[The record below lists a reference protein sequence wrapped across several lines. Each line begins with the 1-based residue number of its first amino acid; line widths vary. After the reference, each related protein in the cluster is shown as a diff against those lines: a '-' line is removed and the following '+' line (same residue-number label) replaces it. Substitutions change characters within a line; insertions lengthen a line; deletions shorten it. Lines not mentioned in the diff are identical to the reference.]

1 MPKRVASGILSDAA
15 GGIRAARKRAR
26 TTAPPQRVFDR
37 RKSEVFSAGLGG
49 LAPRPARRPA
59 ATPPP
64 RLRTAI
70 SISEFGLNSALIST
84 ASHAAD
90 GTFHCGQD
98 RRKATRD
105 TPTSCARLTAGEP
118 THFKKLHGQRHAR
131 LPPNPVVGQ
140 ASCLSGGTAKLALDS
155 HPMDASPDRRDA
167 CPTTASA
174 LRFGGSKRE
183 LSVGKI
189 LTLPSPRWGERVASR
204 RVRGPSGRFLAPLRV
219 QCGRSKLSPNRSAGV
234 PADFGRTQ
242 AGHRPV
248 AGMAAPR
255 RSDTQSRRG
264 RRRSVRF
271 GGSMREL
278 RFGQFSPPVGERV
291 AAGRVR
297 GRPDTRSFR
306 KTEGAFVEAN
316 GRRFSETAPALRLR
330 GP

>member
-189 LTLPSPRWGERVASR
+189 LTLKPLHARPGGGSPRFGILDLHRFHANRTRATPGKDKADSGLKNLLIVQHKDAETWRGRAATKGEKRRTSVKNAPLTLPSPLIR
-204 RVRGPSGRFLAPLRV
+204 
-219 QCGRSKLSPNRSAGV
+219 
-234 PADFGRTQ
+234 
-242 AGHRPV
+242 
-248 AGMAAPR
+248 
-255 RSDTQSRRG
+255 
-264 RRRSVRF
+264 
-271 GGSMREL
+271 
-278 RFGQFSPPVGERV
+278 
-291 AAGRVR
+291 
-297 GRPDTRSFR
+297 
-306 KTEGAFVEAN
+306 
-316 GRRFSETAPALRLR
+316 
-330 GP
+330 